1 MNYTNNLS
9 FRRHHHLHKDIII
22 KVFLGKRITQIILLK
37 FLPGMRCPL
46 WEFSLNNKKKKLQ
59 KYKSQIKKFLYFIV
73 LVSMTTRTI
82 YLKM

>member
-37 FLPGMRCPL
+37 FLPDMRCPL
-46 WEFSLNNKKKKLQ
+46 WEFSFNNRKKNYKTTNLKL
-59 KYKSQIKKFLYFIV
+59 KSSFI
-73 LVSMTTRTI
+73 S
-82 YLKM
+82 